1 MAKNDIS
8 KTTISAATTRNWK
21 RLRSNGSG
29 RLMSRANKQL
39 STKTIVP
46 IEYFSNKENVADIQ
60 QFVSYCKE
68 RNYSVEEVIY
78 SVGVRLLKEAELLE
92 KEHVA
97 ATLRAL
103 TPLMPLTPLRLPPLP
118 SDEFDL
124 LGLLYQCFLLE
135 GEKNRKGSYYT
146 PYSVAENMVKDLD
159 FSKNQTFL
167 DPCCGSGAFIL
178 ALEGAKP
185 SQIFACDNDPIAVM
199 IAKIN
204 LLLKFTEEEFE
215 PQIYCCDYLN
225 ALNAPKALK
234 ASYIISNPP
243 WGAAIFDKKGNPI
256 STRESFSFFFEK
268 AFNQLVDGGTIRFLL
283 PESVMNVKTHKKFRQ
298 FLLEITDIQSIT
310 LYDGTFSG
318 VQTKYFDIQCARH
331 FDRPDSSCHFDRPDS
346 SCHFDRPQGVEK
358 SQVNNDVIVVRDF
371 STTLRFARNDGKKSS
386 SAQNDGKIG
395 SSAQNDVKN
404 SLVSKDAFYL
414 TKNLN
419 FNLLSNSDLEKVKKI
434 LSKGKYTL
442 KESIWGLGIVTG
454 DNKKH
459 LKLKQG
465 RGMEPIYTGKEIEA
479 YTLKQPRYFVKYKRA
494 DYQQVAKDEIY
505 RAEEKLVYKFISKNL
520 VFAYDG
526 SGSLFLNSANILIPR
541 IPGMSIKTVL
551 AFLNSETFK
560 FLYKSLFGEIKILKG
575 NLMELPFPEISEET
589 DKRLT
594 QLVDEVLK
602 GNKEAMEVID
612 NEVDALFNV
621 ISTERNEV

>member
-1 MAKNDIS
+1 
-8 KTTISAATTRNWK
+8 
-21 RLRSNGSG
+21 
-29 RLMSRANKQL
+29 
-39 STKTIVP
+39 
-46 IEYFSNKENVADIQ
+46 
-60 QFVSYCKE
+60 
-68 RNYSVEEVIY
+68 
-78 SVGVRLLKEAELLE
+78 
-92 KEHVA
+92 
-97 ATLRAL
+97 
-103 TPLMPLTPLRLPPLP
+103 MPLTPLRLPPLP

-124 LGLLYQCFLLE
+124 LGLLYQCFMLE

-146 PYSVAENMVKDLD
+146 PSDVARNMTKNLD
-159 FSKNQTFL
+159 FSNGQTFF

-204 LLLKFTEEEFE
+204 LLLKFPEEEFE

-225 ALNAPKALK
+225 AINAPKALK

-243 WGAAIFDKKGNPI
+243 WGAAIFDEKGNPI

-310 LYDGTFSG
+310 LYDGAFSG
-318 VQTKYFDIQCARH
+318 VQTKYFDIQCAR
-331 FDRPDSSCHFDRPDS
+331 HFDRPDS

-386 SAQNDGKIG
+386 SARNDGKIG

-404 SLVSKDAFYL
+404 SLVSEDAFYL

-505 RAEEKLVYKFISKNL
+505 RTDEKLVYKFISKNL

-575 NLMELPFPEISEET
+575 NLMELPFPEISPET
-589 DKRLT
+589 NENLT
-594 QLVDEVLK
+594 KLVDEVLK
-602 GNKEAMEVID
+602 GNNKALNKID
-612 NEVDALFNV
+612 VLIYNLFFN
-621 ISTERNEV
+621 NQ

>member
-1 MAKNDIS
+1 MKENDIIRPV
-8 KTTISAATTRNWK
+8 ISEATSRNWK
-21 RLRSNGSG
+21 RLHSNGSG

-39 STKTIVP
+39 STRTIVP
-46 IEYFSNKENVADIQ
+46 IEYFSNKENIADIQ

-97 ATLRAL
+97 ATLRA
-103 TPLMPLTPLRLPPLP
+103 LTPLRLPPLP

-159 FSKNQTFL
+159 FSKNQTFF

-204 LLLKFTEEEFE
+204 LLLKFPEEEFE

-225 ALNAPKALK
+225 AINAPKALK

-243 WGAAIFDKKGNPI
+243 WGAAIFDEKGNPI

-283 PESVMNVKTHKKFRQ
+283 PESVLNVKTHRSFRK
-298 FLLEITDIQSIT
+298 FLLENTDIQLIT
-310 LYDGTFSG
+310 LYNGSFSG
-318 VQTKYFDIQCARH
+318 VQTKYIDIAV
-331 FDRPDSSCHFDRPDS
+331 CHSEPRRGEEPAK
-346 SCHFDRPQGVEK
+346 RY
-358 SQVNNDVIVVRDF
+358 VNVDE
-371 STTLRFARNDGKKSS
+371 S
-386 SAQNDGKIG
+386 G
-395 SSAQNDVKN
+395 SSR
-404 SLVSKDAFYL
+404 LVSEDAFYL

-459 LKLKQG
+459 LKPKQG

-505 RAEEKLVYKFISKNL
+505 HTDEKLVYKFISKNL

-575 NLMELPFPEISEET
+575 NLMELPFPEISPET
-589 DKRLT
+589 NENLT
-594 QLVDEVLK
+594 KLVDEVLK
-602 GNKEAMEVID
+602 GNNKALNKID
-612 NEVDALFNV
+612 VLIYNLFFN
-621 ISTERNEV
+621 NHNH

>member
-1 MAKNDIS
+1 MKENDIIRPV
-8 KTTISAATTRNWK
+8 ISEATSRNWK
-21 RLRSNGSG
+21 RLHSNVSG

-146 PYSVAENMVKDLD
+146 PYDVARNMTKSLD
-159 FSKNQTFL
+159 FSNGQTFF

-204 LLLKFTEEEFE
+204 LLLKFPEEEFE

-225 ALNAPKALK
+225 AINAPKALK

-243 WGAAIFDKKGNPI
+243 WGAAIFDEKGNPI

-268 AFNQLVDGGTIRFLL
+268 AFNQLVEGGTIRFLL
-283 PESVMNVKTHKKFRQ
+283 PESVLNVKTHRNFRK
-298 FLLEITDIQSIT
+298 FLLENTDIQSIT
-310 LYDGTFSG
+310 LYNGSFSG
-318 VQTKYFDIQCARH
+318 VQTKYIDIAV
-331 FDRPDSSCHFDRPDS
+331 CHSEPRRGEEPAK
-346 SCHFDRPQGVEK
+346 RY
-358 SQVNNDVIVVRDF
+358 VNVNE
-371 STTLRFARNDGKKSS
+371 S
-386 SAQNDGKIG
+386 G
-395 SSAQNDVKN
+395 SSR
-404 SLVSKDAFYL
+404 LVSEDAFYL

-505 RAEEKLVYKFISKNL
+505 RTDEKLVYKFISKNL

-575 NLMELPFPEISEET
+575 NLMELPFPEISPET
-589 DKRLT
+589 NENLT
-594 QLVDEVLK
+594 KLVDEVLK
-602 GNKEAMEVID
+602 GNNKALNKID
-612 NEVDALFNV
+612 VLIYNLFFN
-621 ISTERNEV
+621 NQ

>member
-1 MAKNDIS
+1 MKENDIIRPV
-8 KTTISAATTRNWK
+8 ISEATSRNWK
-21 RLRSNGSG
+21 RLHSNGSG

-39 STKTIVP
+39 STRTIVP
-46 IEYFSNKENVADIQ
+46 IEYFSNKDNIADIQ

-167 DPCCGSGAFIL
+167 DPCCGSGAFIM
-178 ALEGAKP
+178 ALENASP
-185 SQIFACDNDPIAVM
+185 NQIFACDNDPIAVM

-215 PQIYCCDYLN
+215 PQIYCCNYLN
-225 ALNAPKALK
+225 AINAPKALK

-243 WGAAIFDKKGNPI
+243 WGAAIFDEKGNPI

-283 PESVMNVKTHKKFRQ
+283 PESVLNVKTHRNFRK
-298 FLLEITDIQSIT
+298 FLLENTDIQSIT
-310 LYDGTFSG
+310 LYNGSFSG
-318 VQTKYFDIQCARH
+318 VQTKYIDIAV
-331 FDRPDSSCHFDRPDS
+331 CHSEPRRGEEPAK
-346 SCHFDRPQGVEK
+346 RY
-358 SQVNNDVIVVRDF
+358 VNVNE
-371 STTLRFARNDGKKSS
+371 S
-386 SAQNDGKIG
+386 G
-395 SSAQNDVKN
+395 SSR
-404 SLVSKDAFYL
+404 LVSEDAFYL

-459 LKLKQG
+459 LKPKQG

-575 NLMELPFPEISEET
+575 NLMELPFPEISPET
-589 DKRLT
+589 NENLT
-594 QLVDEVLK
+594 KLVDEVLK
-602 GNKEAMEVID
+602 GNNKALNKID
-612 NEVDALFNV
+612 VLIYNLFFN
-621 ISTERNEV
+621 NQ

>member
-1 MAKNDIS
+1 MKENDIIRPV
-8 KTTISAATTRNWK
+8 ISEATSRNWK
-21 RLRSNGSG
+21 RLHSNGSG

-46 IEYFSNKENVADIQ
+46 VEYFSNKDNIAGIQ
-60 QFVSYCKE
+60 RFVSFCKE
-68 RNYSVEEVIY
+68 KGYKVEEVIY
-78 SVGVRLLKEAELLE
+78 TVGLRLLKEAGILD
-92 KEHVA
+92 KSHVA
-97 ATLRAL
+97 AAL
-103 TPLMPLTPLRLPPLP
+103 KPLKPLTPLRLPPLP
-118 SDEFDL
+118 TDEHDL

-146 PYSVAENMVKDLD
+146 PSDVARNMTKHLD
-159 FSKNQTFL
+159 FSNGQTFF
-167 DPCCGSGAFIL
+167 DPCCGSGVFIL

-204 LLLKFTEEEFE
+204 LLLKFPEEEFE

-225 ALNAPKALK
+225 AINAPKALK

-243 WGAAIFDKKGNPI
+243 WGAAIFDEKGNPI

-283 PESVMNVKTHKKFRQ
+283 PESVLNVKTHRNFRK
-298 FLLEITDIQSIT
+298 FLLENTDIQSIT
-310 LYDGTFSG
+310 LYNGSFSG
-318 VQTKYFDIQCARH
+318 VQTKYIDIAV
-331 FDRPDSSCHFDRPDS
+331 CHSEPRRGEEPAK
-346 SCHFDRPQGVEK
+346 RY
-358 SQVNNDVIVVRDF
+358 VNVNE
-371 STTLRFARNDGKKSS
+371 S
-386 SAQNDGKIG
+386 G
-395 SSAQNDVKN
+395 SSR
-404 SLVSKDAFYL
+404 LVSEDAFYL

-442 KESIWGLGIVTG
+442 KDSNWGLGIVTG

-479 YTLKQPRYFVKYKRA
+479 YTLRQPKCFVKYKRD

-505 RAEEKLVYKFISKNL
+505 RTDEKLVYKFISKNL

-541 IPGMSIKTVL
+541 IPGMSVKTVL

-575 NLMELPFPEISEET
+575 NLMELPFPEISPET
-589 DKRLT
+589 NENLT
-594 QLVDEVLK
+594 KLVDEVLK
-602 GNKEAMEVID
+602 GNNKALNKID
-612 NEVDALFNV
+612 VLIYNLFFN
-621 ISTERNEV
+621 NHNH

>member
-1 MAKNDIS
+1 VKENDIIRPV
-8 KTTISAATTRNWK
+8 ISEATSRNWK
-21 RLRSNGSG
+21 RLHSNGSG

-39 STKTIVP
+39 SAKTIVP
-46 IEYFSNKENVADIQ
+46 VEYFSNKDNIAGIQ
-60 QFVSYCKE
+60 RFVNFCKE
-68 RNYSVEEVIY
+68 QNYKVEEVIY
-78 SVGVRLLKEAELLE
+78 SVGVKLLKEAGILE
-92 KEHVA
+92 KPHVVA
-97 ATLRAL
+97 ALKPL
-103 TPLMPLTPLRLPPLP
+103 KPLMALKPLVPPPLP
-118 SDEFDL
+118 TDEHDL
-124 LGLLYQCFLLE
+124 LGLLYQCFMLE

-159 FSKNQTFL
+159 FSKNQTFF
-167 DPCCGSGAFIL
+167 DPCCGSGAFIM
-178 ALEGAKP
+178 ALENASP
-185 SQIFACDNDPIAVM
+185 NQIFACDNDPIAVM

-225 ALNAPKALK
+225 AINAPKALK

-283 PESVMNVKTHKKFRQ
+283 PESVMNVKTHWNFRK
-298 FLLEITDIQSIT
+298 FLLENTYIQSIT
-310 LYDGTFSG
+310 LYNGSFSG
-318 VQTKYFDIQCARH
+318 VQTKYIDIAV
-331 FDRPDSSCHFDRPDS
+331 CHSEPRRGEEPAK
-346 SCHFDRPQGVEK
+346 RY
-358 SQVNNDVIVVRDF
+358 VNVNE
-371 STTLRFARNDGKKSS
+371 S
-386 SAQNDGKIG
+386 G
-395 SSAQNDVKN
+395 SSR
-404 SLVSKDAFYL
+404 LVSEDAFYL

-459 LKLKQG
+459 LKPKQG

-479 YTLKQPRYFVKYKRA
+479 YTLRQPKCFVKYKRA
-494 DYQQVAKDEIY
+494 EYQQVAKDEIY

-541 IPGMSIKTVL
+541 IPGMSVKTVL
-551 AFLNSETFK
+551 AILNSELFK

-589 DKRLT
+589 DKKLT
-594 QLVDEVLK
+594 NLVDEVLK
-602 GNKEAMEVID
+602 GNKVVMQLID
-612 NEVDALFNV
+612 NEIETIFD
-621 ISTERNEV
+621 IQ